1 MNNEKQG
8 KMSRRVVLQAGVFA
22 VAAGLTGTAAPQSK
36 IAQNLV
42 QYQDKPKGDQECDKC
57 LQFEAPNSCKV
68 VAGKI
73 DPKGW
78 CAAFAPKAK

>member
-1 MNNEKQG
+1 MGNEKQT
-8 KMSRRVVLQAGVFA
+8 KLSRRVVLQAGVFA
-22 VAAGLTGTAAPQSK
+22 IAAGLTGRAASQSK

-42 QYQDKPKGDQECDKC
+42 QYQDKPKGDQQCDKC

-73 DPKGW
+73 DSKGW